1 MRCLTDS
8 ECTDWIK
15 VQGMVVSPYGDSEG
29 CPVMKAGHY
38 HQFGI
43 QNSAFLAERL
53 VALASPFEQ
62 GLLWIIDDGW
72 DITPID
78 ALIDALRRSHGES
91 RPSGLVTG
99 YLYDAAEGDEMAGLF
114 FLTIEHGMSA
124 YLYMA
129 GSDATF
135 FNWEGTLIDAW
146 TNDPNQTQEVQMIV
160 DRWLQHNPGK
170 S

>member
-8 ECTDWIK
+8 ECIDWIK
-15 VQGMVVSPYGDSEG
+15 AQSMVVSPYDDWEDH
-29 CPVMKAGHY
+29 PVMKAGHY

-43 QNSAFLAERL
+43 LNSAFLAERL
-53 VALASPFEQ
+53 VASASPFKEA
-62 GLLWIIDDGW
+62 LLWIIDDGW

-78 ALIDALRRSHGES
+78 ALINALRRSHGEN
-91 RPSGLVTG
+91 RPLGLVTG

-124 YLYMA
+124 YLYIS
-129 GSDATF
+129 GPNATF

-146 TNDPNQTQEVQMIV
+146 TNSPDQTQEVQMIA
-160 DRWLQHNPGK
+160 DRWLQHGLDK
-170 S
+170 V